1 MARATFFGKRKLS
14 IYTLVGRNQGGL
26 VIVAA
31 DLGKGSEGVAV
42 GGWMEGGA
50 VRGYPLV
57 VATGTEVAQP

>member
-1 MARATFFGKRKLS
+1 
-14 IYTLVGRNQGGL
+14 LVGRNQGGL

-57 VATGTEVAQP
+57 VATDTEVAQP